1 VRTTSFLASI
11 VELTNNRPRGA
22 EQHDWKESTSLVSAI
37 QQPEVSGSSTIIRQR
52 GQNKH
57 RTSYRKTT
65 YHLGIGILIM
75 RQTVS
80 TDGVNLSSPEDV
92 RVEFRFAE
100 WFLAWGVNIATRR
113 ESGLFN
119 IAIRTYRVIPAD
131 SAIFKACAIGDD
143 EVVTRLIQEGQAS
156 PFDMTSEGIT
166 PLHVRDILCHS
177 LIQFSPASPSVIN
190 DLSDLEV

>member
-37 QQPEVSGSSTIIRQR
+37 QQREVSDSSTIIRPD
-52 GQNKH
+52 GHNKH
-57 RTSYRKTT
+57 RNSHRKTT
-65 YHLGIGILIM
+65 YHLGIGILVV
-75 RQTVS
+75 RQMVS
-80 TDGVNLSSPEDV
+80 TNGVNLSSPESV
-92 RVEFRFAE
+92 GVEFRFAE

-131 SAIFKACAIGDD
+131 SAIFKACAMGDD

-156 PFDMTSEGIT
+156 PFDMTSTGVT
-166 PLHVRDILCHS
+166 PLHVREIDLLSFLDSI
-177 LIQFSPASPSVIN
+177 FSCFTIPSK
-190 DLSDLEV
+190 